1 MTKGGHVYIITNA
14 HRTTLY
20 IGVTSALIRRIDQH
34 KQHFNKKSFT
44 DRYNLEF
51 LVYYE
56 AFGSIEDAIA
66 REKELKKWNRQ
77 MKDELITASNP
88 EWKDLWD
95 EIVG

>member
-14 HRTTLY
+14 HRTKLY
-20 IGVTSALIRRIDQH
+20 IGVSSALIRRIDQQ
-34 KQHFNKKSFT
+34 KRHFNKKSFT
-44 DRYNLEF
+44 DRYNLEY

-56 AFGSIEDAIA
+56 GFGRIEDAIS
-66 REKELKKWNRQ
+66 REKELKKLNRQ
-77 MKDELITASNP
+77 MKNELITAFNP